1 MKVLIYG
8 NRKEDDTIYDASTP
22 EKEAAAYLRVFKEL
36 DEYWQCYAD
45 LTAKWKPVYDKAKA
59 GDAEAAKRLMNA
71 RKDYE
76 YEEFR
81 IGEVIDPLAA
91 EE

>member
-36 DEYWQCYAD
+36 DEYWQCYGD
-45 LTAKWKPVYDKAKA
+45 LTVKWKPVYEKAKA
-59 GDAEAAKRLMNA
+59 GDAEAAKRLMND
-71 RKDYE
+71 RKNYE
-76 YEEFR
+76 YEGFR
-81 IGEVIDPLAA
+81 LDEVVDPTVN
-91 EE
+91 E